1 MSEEVKKEVKQDN
14 SIQISEDVVANI
26 AGMAIEGIKGIAEM
40 SGGFAGGISEVLSG
54 KKNMAKGIKVDIKE
68 GKAKIEAYFASEE
81 GKESRKRAYERYG
94 LKKKIKE
101 KQIKI
106 CNKILVSSSFYG
118 IILNLIFKKVK
129 KII

>member
-1 MSEEVKKEVKQDN
+1 MAQDEVREKQREYRNSE
-14 SIQISEDVVANI
+14 
-26 AGMAIEGIKGIAEM
+26 
-40 SGGFAGGISEVLSG
+40 
-54 KKNMAKGIKVDIKE
+54 E

-81 GKESRKRAYERYG
+81 GKEARKRAYERYG

-101 KQIKI
+101 SQIKI
-106 CNKILVSSSFYG
+106 CNKILVSFSFYG

>member
-1 MSEEVKKEVKQDN
+1 MTYYQSEKGKENHLKAVKKYINSEKGKNTRKKYLDSEEVKLKLKAYMAQDEIREKQKKYRN
-14 SIQISEDVVANI
+14 
-26 AGMAIEGIKGIAEM
+26 
-40 SGGFAGGISEVLSG
+40 SEV
-54 KKNMAKGIKVDIKE
+54 

-81 GKESRKRAYERYG
+81 GKEARKRAYERYG

-101 KQIKI
+101 SQIKI
-106 CNKILVSSSFYG
+106 CNKILVIFSFYG